1 MLEVYAV
8 ELKNEVDKNL
18 YEKALCYIPEKKEK
32 KIKRFLRYE
41 DSLKTLIGEVL
52 IRKIIMTK
60 LKLAYDEIILKT
72 NEFGKP
78 YLENY
83 DEFHFNISHSGKWV
97 VCAVSDKPVG
107 IDVEKIKD
115 INIKI
120 ADRFFSKE
128 EAEDLYKKE
137 ESERLKYFF
146 DLWTLKESYIKAD
159 GRGLNIPLD
168 SFSFKIKD
176 EEIIFE
182 TQNNL
187 KNCFFKR
194 YKIDHHYRL
203 SICSLTP
210 KFPKTIQMDEG
221 EYLLSEFLSL
231 CEDFSKKGEKQNY
244 KSYQRN
250 NGN

>member
-1 MLEVYAV
+1 MLEIYAV
-8 ELKNEVDKNL
+8 KIKNQVDENL
-18 YEKALCYIPEKKEK
+18 YKKALSYVPENKQK
-32 KIKRFLRYE
+32 KIKRFVKYE
-41 DSLKTLIGEVL
+41 DSLRALIAEVL
-52 IRKIIMTK
+52 IRKIIMLK
-60 LKLAYDEIILKT
+60 LKISNDEIFFKST
-72 NEFGKP
+72 EYGKP
-78 YLENY
+78 YLEGY
-83 DEFHFNISHSGKWV
+83 DKFHFNISHSGNWV

-115 INIKI
+115 LNIKI

-128 EAEDLYKKE
+128 EVEDLYKRK

-168 SFSFKIKD
+168 SFSFKIKND
-176 EEIIFE
+176 EINID

-194 YKIDHHYRL
+194 YKIDGYYRL
-203 SICSLTP
+203 SVCSLTP

-221 EYLLSEFLSL
+221 EILLSEFLDL
-231 CEDFSKKGEKQNY
+231 CEGEA
-244 KSYQRN
+244 KS
-250 NGN
+250 